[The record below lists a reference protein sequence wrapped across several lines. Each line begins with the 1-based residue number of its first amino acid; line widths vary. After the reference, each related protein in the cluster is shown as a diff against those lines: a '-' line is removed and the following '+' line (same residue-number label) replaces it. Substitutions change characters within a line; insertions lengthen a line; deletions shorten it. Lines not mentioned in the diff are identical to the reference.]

1 MQNFSCNLT
10 IDNLFYNR
18 KAIGKNLLE
27 IMKLKG
33 HTKISFSKLTDIS
46 RQTLNNLF
54 KGEINDKTIFK
65 TCINKIIETENI
77 TLADII
83 NYNENKEIQNINDYK
98 FDPKDKEMLDILHCI
113 LHLYELYYCW

>member
-1 MQNFSCNLT
+1 MQNFSYNLT

-18 KAIGKNLLE
+18 KAIGKKLLE

-33 HTKISFSKLTDIS
+33 YTKISFSKLTDIS

-83 NYNENKEIQNINDYK
+83 NYNENKEIQSINDYK
-98 FDPKDKEMLDILHCI
+98 FNPKDKEMLDILHRI
-113 LHLYELYYCW
+113 LHLYELYYC

>member
-1 MQNFSCNLT
+1 MQNFSGNLT

-18 KAIGKNLLE
+18 KAIGENLLE

-46 RQTLNNLF
+46 WPTLNNLF
-54 KGEINDKTIFK
+54 KGEINDNTIFK

-83 NYNENKEIQNINDYK
+83 NYNENKEIQNIDDYK
-98 FDPKDKEMLDILHCI
+98 FDPKDKEMLDILDCI
-113 LHLYELYYCW
+113 LHLCELY

>member
-10 IDNLFYNR
+10 IYNLFYNR
-18 KAIGKNLLE
+18 KNIGKNLLE

-33 HTKISFSKLTDIS
+33 HTRISFSKLTDIS

-54 KGEINDKTIFK
+54 KGEINDKTTFK

-83 NYNENKEIQNINDYK
+83 NYNENKEIQSVVDYK
-98 FDPKDKEMLDILHCI
+98 FDPEAKEMLDILDHI
-113 LHLYELYYCW
+113 LHLCDLYYCW